1 MYDIIWYWLNF
12 LLNPLRVSPLV
23 GGRWVFRFPFF
34 LRVAATRAVDHWRQ
48 ISLENGPGSTGRVRV
63 SDPWSGTGRG
73 GASDRQPA
81 ADQRERR
88 SESNWFDACRGF
100 KVWRFLRCEGLKV
113 VRCSELWLL
122 WLLFFSC
129 YSCWLFF
136 SCYSCWLFFSC
147 FSCWLYHCYV
157 SLLAFLFLLGQV
169 RSGSVRLRERYVG
182 SASCRRCGA
191 CPTGWER
198 QLDVEL
204 VQQEKANIE
213 IFQWNWPGTFR
224 ANPKREKEGM
234 MRCSATSKQMMSL
247 ISTAPPPHPP
257 PRCRFVFLACF
268 SFLLFVFLAFSF
280 LFFLFLFAFSFLV
293 FLACFSF
300 LLFVFLACFF
310 FSMCFSCLH
319 FFPSYSCLL
328 FLFFSSY
335 SCLLF
340 LFFSSY
346 SCLLFLFLFFL
357 LAFLFFYLFFLLVGK
372 RECGD
377 ESHVAWLMTTEYT
390 QRCWRPTF
398 AELGRSL
405 IKMFRKPAKPSLQM
419 RGRLVRSQSEAA
431 FGLQHLGKFLVR
443 AKRTFLPSNWQRIS
457 ACQLAR
463 RGNLSGTCM
472 AACGPWARAE
482 IEHGSILFVFLAC
495 FFFSFLLIL
504 VCFFFSCFSCFSFL
518 LFVFLACFFFSM
530 CFSCLLFFSSYSCL
544 LFLFFSS
551 YSCLLF
557 LFFSSY
563 SCLLFLFLF
572 FLLAFLFF
580 YLFFLL
586 VGKREC
592 GDESHVAW
600 LMTTEYTQRC
610 WRPTFAEL
618 GRSLIKMFRKPAKPS
633 LQMRGRLVRSQ
644 SEAAFGLQHLGKFLV
659 RAKRTFLPSNW
670 QRISACQ
677 LARRGNLSG
686 TCMAAC
692 GPWARAEIEHGSIL
706 FVFLACFFFSFLLI
720 LACFFFS
727 FLLILVCFFFS
738 CFSCLLF
745 FSSICFSCLLF
756 LFYVF
761 FLLAFLSFLFLL
773 AFSFLFFL
781 FLFAF
786 SFLFFLFLFAFSFL
800 VFLACFSFLL
810 FVFLACGETWM
821 WWWVACRMT
830 HDHRVHA
837 EVLETYFCGAGQI
850 FDKDVQKARET
861 KPTNAR
867 PPSAFPVRG
876 GIWPP
881 APGEVF
887 GQSEANLF
895 AK

>member
-1 MYDIIWYWLNF
+1 MYDIIWYWLIF
-12 LLNPLRVSPLV
+12 WLNPLRVSPLV

-34 LRVAATRAVDHWRQ
+34 IRVAATRAVDHWRQ

-73 GASDRQPA
+73 GASAKAQ
-81 ADQRERR
+81 
-88 SESNWFDACRGF
+88 WI
-100 KVWRFLRCEGLKV
+100 KLIRCLSTMQEVHLKV

-147 FSCWLYHCYV
+147 FSCWLCHCYV

-234 MRCSATSKQMMSL
+234 MRCSATSQQMMSL

-310 FSMCFSCLH
+310 FSMCFSCLL

-405 IKMFRKPAKPSLQM
+405 IKMFRKPTKPSLQM

-443 AKRTFLPSNWQRIS
+443 AKRTFLPSNWHRIS

-482 IEHGSILFVFLAC
+482 IEHGSILFVF
-495 FFFSFLLIL
+495 
-504 VCFFFSCFSCFSFL
+504 
-518 LFVFLACFFFSM
+518 
-530 CFSCLLFFSSYSCL
+530 
-544 LFLFFSS
+544 
-551 YSCLLF
+551 
-557 LFFSSY
+557 
-563 SCLLFLFLF
+563 
-572 FLLAFLFF
+572 
-580 YLFFLL
+580 
-586 VGKREC
+586 
-592 GDESHVAW
+592 
-600 LMTTEYTQRC
+600 
-610 WRPTFAEL
+610 
-618 GRSLIKMFRKPAKPS
+618 
-633 LQMRGRLVRSQ
+633 
-644 SEAAFGLQHLGKFLV
+644 
-659 RAKRTFLPSNW
+659 
-670 QRISACQ
+670 
-677 LARRGNLSG
+677 
-686 TCMAAC
+686 
-692 GPWARAEIEHGSIL
+692 
-706 FVFLACFFFSFLLI
+706 